1 MIDYCLWLSRSH
13 LLSSYLFINYSISC
27 TVLLCLGI
35 VIEID
40 IIKRVIKIVI
50 KPDKIFALI
59 EVTVYQKD
67 AVTKQSKKLVFG
79 LRGFSI

>member
-1 MIDYCLWLSRSH
+1 M
-13 LLSSYLFINYSISC
+13 
-27 TVLLCLGI
+27 LLCLGI

-40 IIKRVIKIVI
+40 IIMRVIKIVI

-59 EVTVYQKD
+59 KVTAYQRD
-67 AVTKQSKKLVFG
+67 AVKKQSKKLIFG

>member
-40 IIKRVIKIVI
+40 IMRVIQIVI

-59 EVTVYQKD
+59 KVTVYQRD
-67 AVTKQSKKLVFG
+67 AVKKQSKKLIFG
-79 LRGFSI
+79 LREFSI

>member
-1 MIDYCLWLSRSH
+1 M
-13 LLSSYLFINYSISC
+13 
-27 TVLLCLGI
+27 LLCLGI

-40 IIKRVIKIVI
+40 IIMRVIKIVI

>member
-1 MIDYCLWLSRSH
+1 M
-13 LLSSYLFINYSISC
+13 
-27 TVLLCLGI
+27 LLCLGI

-40 IIKRVIKIVI
+40 IIMRVIKIVI

-59 EVTVYQKD
+59 EVTVYQRD

>member
-1 MIDYCLWLSRSH
+1 MLTT
-13 LLSSYLFINYSISC
+13 SISC

-40 IIKRVIKIVI
+40 IMRVIQIVI

-59 EVTVYQKD
+59 KVTVYQRD
-67 AVTKQSKKLVFG
+67 AVKKQSKKLIFG
-79 LRGFSI
+79 LREFPYETVNLKYNQH

>member
-1 MIDYCLWLSRSH
+1 M
-13 LLSSYLFINYSISC
+13 
-27 TVLLCLGI
+27 LLCLGI